1 MNDYFDTYLGK
12 LIKHWASRQQ
22 PPEHLRS
29 RLLWLAA
36 HPPRQEKRR
45 EMRPALPLEH
55 YKPVNWEHFL
65 LTCDI
70 VHSFQN
76 GLSVSRIL
84 V

>member
-1 MNDYFDTYLGK
+1 MDDYLDLYLK
-12 LIKHWASRQQ
+12 KIVKRWASRQQ
-22 PPEHLRS
+22 PLEQVRS
-29 RLLWLAA
+29 RLLWQAA
-36 HPPRQEKRR
+36 HPQKQEKRR
-45 EMRPALPLEH
+45 EFRPALPLEL